1 MWSERGEQDVWCE
14 EQLASYSLRPAEDR
28 ACLHAWPVQTGFLPS
43 AKTEAL
49 WVQGVCGYQV
59 GRISSV
65 PVIGSRMGREGKKP
79 VCGVFA
85 DTDAWFLLGYV
96 CDSHNDVT
104 RKPGI
109 GDGGAGAQMDSS
121 MCGSNAEKKWLQSSL
136 CNCGLLCVHFKE
148 AYADY

>member
-1 MWSERGEQDVWCE
+1 MQR
-14 EQLASYSLRPAEDR
+14 
-28 ACLHAWPVQTGFLPS
+28 
-43 AKTEAL
+43 
-49 WVQGVCGYQV
+49 VCGYQV

-65 PVIGSRMGREGKKP
+65 TVIRSRMGREGRKP

-109 GDGGAGAQMDSS
+109 GGWGRG
-121 MCGSNAEKKWLQSSL
+121 GSN
-136 CNCGLLCVHFKE
+136 GLEHMWSEC
-148 AYADY
+148 